1 MTFFSILC
9 ALLIEQLKPLRADNQ
24 VYGAIKALTIR
35 IDGTTGEEVGFFA
48 GTLIAPALTAQTLLI
63 TRIAPNQYATEAFTW
78 SATFIV
84 SGIGIG
90 MAAGGAIAE
99 LVDVKTTFLLG
110 SVVLA
115 GMSLAALFLHRR
127 NVTAT

>member
-1 MTFFSILC
+1 M
-9 ALLIEQLKPLRADNQ
+9 AVPLLLHWWVDQIIVFA
-24 VYGAIKALTIR
+24 VIA
-35 IDGTTGEEVGFFA
+35 FFA

-63 TRIAPNQYATEAFTW
+63 TRIAPNKYATEAFTW

-99 LVDVKTTFLLG
+99 TVGVKFTFLLG

-115 GMSLAALFLHRR
+115 GMSLAALMLHPKPAD
-127 NVTAT
+127 NHPT